1 MRDAAPEITAILGV
15 ALNRATAPL
24 RQRGSFWFILLA
36 GPPLFSAFAFF
47 QANLLGIA
55 KPLPSYAIPGA
66 IGLLTSLLVAA
77 LWSRLL
83 LKKEKEKIFFLELV
97 EVLAIALDERDQY
110 THGHARRV
118 TTIALQLGAAMKLT
132 FADMEVLRL
141 SGILHD
147 IGKIGIPDQVLLKPG
162 KLSGE
167 EFAWIRKH
175 PEKGARILRQLH
187 NKMIAEIADI
197 IKHHHE
203 RYDGKGYP
211 AGLHGE
217 EIPLLS
223 RIIALADSY
232 DAMTSDR
239 PYRKGMTR
247 EDALAEMRKGSG
259 GQFDPVLVANFL
271 DLYEIDVACDFFQ
284 GCEVF
289 ALIQHGEMA
298 KAYEVQY
305 CRGNYLACARRKI
318 RNKTKRPGNLLP
330 DGSLY
335 GAATSA
341 DSWPRITP

>member
-1 MRDAAPEITAILGV
+1 MRDVAPKITAILGM
-15 ALNRATAPL
+15 ALNRTTASP
-24 RQRGSFWFILLA
+24 RQRGTFWSILLA
-36 GPPLFSAFAFF
+36 GPLLFSAFS
-47 QANLLGIA
+47 LLQTTLWGIK
-55 KPLPSYAIPGA
+55 KPLASYSFPGA
-66 IGLLTSLLVAA
+66 IGLLIGLLVAA
-77 LWSRLL
+77 LWHRLL
-83 LKKEKEKIFFLELV
+83 RKEEKEKIFLLELV

-118 TTIALQLGAAMKLT
+118 TTIALQIGTAMKLT
-132 FADMEVLRL
+132 FADMEILRL

-175 PEKGARILRQLH
+175 PEKGARILRQLN

-247 EDALAEMRKGSG
+247 EDALAEIQRESG
-259 GQFDPVLVANFL
+259 GQFDPVMVANFL
-271 DLYEIDVACDFFQ
+271 YLYEKEEIDVACDFFQ
-284 GCEVF
+284 ECEVF
-289 ALIQHGEMA
+289 TLIQNGEIA

-305 CRGNYLACARRKI
+305 CRGNYLACARRTI

-330 DGSLY
+330 DGSHY
-335 GAATSA
+335 GAAASA
-341 DSWPRITP
+341 VI